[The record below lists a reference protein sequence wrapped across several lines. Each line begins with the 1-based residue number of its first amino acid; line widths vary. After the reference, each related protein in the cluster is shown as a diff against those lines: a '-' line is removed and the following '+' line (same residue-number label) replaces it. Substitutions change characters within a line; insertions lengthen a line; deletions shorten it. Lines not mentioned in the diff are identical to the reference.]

1 MVGVERLQ
9 TIEKAQ
15 TQERI
20 DRSRA
25 AAVEAEK
32 QRSERRANGE
42 LSNDV
47 TPAASSDSEDELQE
61 EVN

>member
-1 MVGVERLQ
+1 M
-9 TIEKAQ
+9 EKAQ

-61 EVN
+61 DVN